1 MTYSS
6 LGTEI
11 DLPGSPAY
19 KKYWGARAKQCQMF
33 ADEGS
38 CLARVAR
45 HVPVSIEMGGLGF
58 TNTVPALETNLL
70 KQQMLAWG
78 AWPDTNADANPLYL
92 FAFHNGPMPTISTS
106 RALTL
111 LKYDVV
117 AAGAVGLLVGWA
129 ISAARKRSVAANRRR
144 RRR

>member
-1 MTYSS
+1 
-6 LGTEI
+6 
-11 DLPGSPAY
+11 
-19 KKYWGARAKQCQMF
+19 
-33 ADEGS
+33 
-38 CLARVAR
+38 
-45 HVPVSIEMGGLGF
+45 
-58 TNTVPALETNLL
+58 
-70 KQQMLAWG
+70 
-78 AWPDTNADANPLYL
+78 
-92 FAFHNGPMPTISTS
+92 MPTISTS